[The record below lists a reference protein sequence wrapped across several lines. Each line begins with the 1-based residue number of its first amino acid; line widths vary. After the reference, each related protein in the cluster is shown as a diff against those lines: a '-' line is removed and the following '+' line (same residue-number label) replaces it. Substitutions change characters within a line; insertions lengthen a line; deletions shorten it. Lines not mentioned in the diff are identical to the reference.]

1 MTDLERILVLW
12 HELESAAA
20 DFVLATVVAVEGP
33 SYRKPGA
40 LMLLTADGRR
50 AGTISGGCLEAQVAS
65 RAWWLTAEGPCIQ
78 HYSTAEDDGDRP
90 FGSGCGGVV
99 HLLLERRAT
108 AQPFLAALDGAFSE
122 RSALAVATVLEGPL
136 LGRRAFAGT
145 VLTRSA
151 HSSMS
156 DGAQGPAAEEL
167 QTLADRSQR
176 SQTSMES
183 KMEMDGRPV
192 KAWSSYRPA
201 RPGLAIFGAGDDALP
216 LARLAKELGWFVT
229 LADGRSHLV
238 KPERFPAA
246 DALSMLSIADL
257 PVQPGVKPIQE
268 FARIQPGDAVVVMSH
283 SFEQDSKILA
293 SLLQLQAPPAYIGV
307 LGPQRR
313 TRELLAEAGRL
324 LSLPEAEI
332 STQVDRWMGCLH
344 APTGLDLG
352 AESPETIALSILA
365 EIQKERSIATAL
377 PLRDVR
383 GAALAAMP

>member
-1 MTDLERILVLW
+1 
-12 HELESAAA
+12 
-20 DFVLATVVAVEGP
+20 
-33 SYRKPGA
+33 
-40 LMLLTADGRR
+40 
-50 AGTISGGCLEAQVAS
+50 
-65 RAWWLTAEGPCIQ
+65 
-78 HYSTAEDDGDRP
+78 
-90 FGSGCGGVV
+90 
-99 HLLLERRAT
+99 
-108 AQPFLAALDGAFSE
+108 
-122 RSALAVATVLEGPL
+122 
-136 LGRRAFAGT
+136 
-145 VLTRSA
+145 
-151 HSSMS
+151 
-156 DGAQGPAAEEL
+156 
-167 QTLADRSQR
+167 
-176 SQTSMES
+176 
-183 KMEMDGRPV
+183 
-192 KAWSSYRPA
+192 
-201 RPGLAIFGAGDDALP
+201 
-216 LARLAKELGWFVT
+216 LAKELGWFVT